1 MKRKHFLTSLKK
13 TWIPTEQPGNDVVR
27 TTTVPQIDGH
37 VDMSIVYRN
46 GNLVSTASQEE
57 EQFPNGVDGAA
68 AGEAITNLR
77 QALGNM
83 KQEMEELN
91 STIVEMREV
100 EEKNQGKIPDINRI
114 IEEVLTQYSKGEDES

>member
-1 MKRKHFLTSLKK
+1 
-13 TWIPTEQPGNDVVR
+13 
-27 TTTVPQIDGH
+27 
-37 VDMSIVYRN
+37 
-46 GNLVSTASQEE
+46 
-57 EQFPNGVDGAA
+57 
-68 AGEAITNLR
+68 
-77 QALGNM
+77 M